1 MPSGARTYTIL
12 VNPRYNAAQQTSL
25 TSLPNSPSVVRLD
38 TSRRV
43 ADWRQR
49 EAQVQKLA
57 EMPLLVRRQ
66 SSQMPGQTCAPGQS
80 AQSKTSLQYVLAR
93 IAASDPALGY
103 ADLSGHAQFLGL
115 TAPQKA
121 RAIEIMR
128 FGSGL
133 HTVKLNNLDLDN
145 SAAPPI
151 AKLINASRHMIQCLS
166 AEGNNLSEAGVLQIA
181 AALRDHRAMQ
191 EISLAHQRMPLST
204 ASQAAMVEAMGTV
217 PTLRQLGMQLRDAGM
232 RWRVQE
238 MQSRATERERLMRTG
253 GGSRREG
260 GGPRSLPTDECGGEA
275 RS

>member
-1 MPSGARTYTIL
+1 MS
-12 VNPRYNAAQQTSL
+12 AQESS
-25 TSLPNSPSVVRLD
+25 SLPNSPSVVRLD

-260 GGPRSLPTDECGGEA
+260 GGPRSIPTDECGGEA